1 MEIAYVI
8 WILIGSDKREI
19 QECSAS
25 SGNEIFHSRISI
37 PTFFSLV
44 VDTFI
49 ALVAPMVN
57 EQHPTL
63 YRGYKFEE
71 FLRCFRIQGL
81 KNLLDNFK
89 IK

>member
-8 WILIGSDKREI
+8 RILIGSDKREI

-37 PTFFSLV
+37 PTFFRPV

-49 ALVAPMVN
+49 SPATSMVD
-57 EQHPTL
+57 EQHPAL

-71 FLRCFRIQGL
+71 
-81 KNLLDNFK
+81 
-89 IK
+89 